1 MKLINKI
8 MMCAFLAAI
17 LSATSFSQV
26 GQDNSKVNEADS
38 TLNLMT
44 ADRQKSNQE
53 DMQITTRIRKDI
65 MRQKSFS
72 TYAQNIKIITTNGT
86 VTLKGPVRSMNELNS
101 IVKFARA
108 AAGASNVVNEIA
120 VTPETTN

>member
-1 MKLINKI
+1 MKLKNNI
-8 MMCAFLAAI
+8 MTFVFLTAI

-26 GQDNSKVNEADS
+26 GQDNSKVNQADS

-44 ADRQKSNQE
+44 ADRQKSNQD
-53 DMQITTRIRKDI
+53 DMKITARIRKDI
-65 MRQKSFS
+65 MKQKSFS

-86 VTLKGPVRSMNELNS
+86 VTLKGPVRTTNELNS

-108 AAGASNVVNEIA
+108 AAGASNVINEIA
-120 VTPETTN
+120 ITPETTN